1 MIPEKQRR
9 ATQRAISAP
18 SNSWS
23 VSRNFI
29 FAQKALK
36 EFLEAQSLAAF
47 PEIVGYTHRFNSRGG
62 SGVKLKNRVVVIT
75 GAGSG
80 IGRASAREF
89 AREGAKVVVADI
101 NLEGARETIRQIEAL
116 GGAGQ
121 PVEVDVSVPES
132 VQRLVAQTLKAFS
145 EVHVLFNN
153 AAIQVS
159 KTLEDTTI
167 EEWNRQVQVNLG
179 GVFLCSKF
187 FMPHLRRSR
196 GCIINM
202 SSDNGFFAEPL
213 CAGYCATK
221 AAIIG
226 LTKAMAIDHGKEG
239 IRINCICPGYIDAG
253 LAESYFQVQPDPAA
267 ARAAA
272 GKLHALWRI
281 GKPEEV
287 GRLAVFLASEDASFM
302 TGAAVVVDGGFSA
315 GLPPS
320 S

>member
-1 MIPEKQRR
+1 MRLMHHV
-9 ATQRAISAP
+9 A
-18 SNSWS
+18 
-23 VSRNFI
+23 
-29 FAQKALK
+29 
-36 EFLEAQSLAAF
+36 
-47 PEIVGYTHRFNSRGG
+47 
-62 SGVKLKNRVVVIT
+62 VIT

-101 NLEGARETIRQIEAL
+101 NLQSAQETVKQIEAL
-116 GGAGQ
+116 GGTARA
-121 PVEVDVSVPES
+121 VEADVADPRSVK
-132 VQRLVAQTLKAFS
+132 RLVNETLEAFS
-145 EVHVLFNN
+145 EVNTLFNN
-153 AAIQVS
+153 AAIQVN
-159 KTLEDTTI
+159 KTVENTTL
-167 EEWNRQVQVNLG
+167 EEWNREISINLG

-187 FMPHLRRSR
+187 FMPHLRKTR

-202 SSDNGFFAEPL
+202 SSVNGFFVEPM

-253 LAESYFQVQPDPAA
+253 LAEGYFQAQPDPAA

-287 GRLAVFLASEDASFM
+287 ARLAVFLASDDASFI
-302 TGAAVVVDGGFSA
+302 TGAALTVDGGFSS
-315 GLPPS
+315 GLPPAN
-320 S
+320 